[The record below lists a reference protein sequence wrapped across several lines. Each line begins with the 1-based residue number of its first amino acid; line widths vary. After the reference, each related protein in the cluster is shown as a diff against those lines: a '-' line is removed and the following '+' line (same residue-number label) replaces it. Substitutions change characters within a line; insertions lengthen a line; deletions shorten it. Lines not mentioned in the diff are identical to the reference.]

1 MGAMFYFFRK
11 GDEYLRCEL
20 RPLDNGSCDLFIQ
33 EPGAEE
39 RVERFRDAEQ
49 AQQRW
54 EELRIRFN
62 VDGWAGP
69 FGRE

>member
-1 MGAMFYFFRK
+1 MFYFFRK

-20 RPLDNGSCDLFIQ
+20 RPRDSGSCDLYIQ

-39 RVERFRDAEQ
+39 RVERFRTSDE

>member
-1 MGAMFYFFRK
+1 MFYFFRK
-11 GDEYLRCEL
+11 GEEYLRCEL
-20 RPLDNGSCDLFIQ
+20 RPRENGSCDLFIQ
-33 EPGAEE
+33 EPGADE
-39 RVERFRDAEQ
+39 RVEHFRRPEDAQE
-49 AQQRW
+49 RW